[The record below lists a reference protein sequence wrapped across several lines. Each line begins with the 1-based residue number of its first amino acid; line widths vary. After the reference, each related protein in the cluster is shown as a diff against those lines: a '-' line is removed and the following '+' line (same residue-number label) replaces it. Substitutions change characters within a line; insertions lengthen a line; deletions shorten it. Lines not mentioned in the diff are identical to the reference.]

1 MRYNSKVYQNADISR
16 NGGEGMSFDL
26 TNCRRCGRLFHRVNR
41 PICPDC
47 EKALEEKYQE
57 VKQYIRENE
66 HVTIVEVSK
75 EMDVSVEQL
84 KKWVREERL
93 YFQDPSAS
101 GIECLRCGK
110 PIAKGKYC
118 PKCADKMAN
127 QLGASIHKEKEPE
140 PEIKKDGNKMRFLD
154 K

>member
-1 MRYNSKVYQNADISR
+1 
-16 NGGEGMSFDL
+16 MSFDL
-26 TNCRRCGRLFHRVNR
+26 TNCRKCGRLFHRINR

-57 VKQYIRENE
+57 VKQYIREHE
-66 HVTIVEVSK
+66 GATIVEVSK
-75 EMDVSVEQL
+75 ETDVSVEQL

-101 GIECLRCGK
+101 GIECLRCGI

-118 PKCADKMAN
+118 SKCAERLST
-127 QLGASIHKEKEPE
+127 QFGATIHKEKEPE
-140 PEIKKDGNKMRFLD
+140 SEVKRDGNKMHFLD